1 MNKGNRWSLARHTPK
16 TRINLLLGFP
26 GSSDGNE
33 STCNAADSGSVAGW
47 GISPGERN
55 GNPLH

>member
-33 STCNAADSGSVAGW
+33 STCNAADSGSVAG
-47 GISPGERN
+47 
-55 GNPLH
+55 